1 MAISTLVAKATIT
14 VNAPIARVWDALVN
28 PEIIKKY
35 MFNTNVISKWT
46 VGSSIT
52 WSGIWQGRKFE
63 DKGVILRLEPRRLMQ
78 YTHFSPLSGLPDVP
92 ENYHTVTIELS
103 RDGKQTR
110 VSLMQD
116 HNPTEEEREY
126 SQANWKMMLE
136 ALKKVVEQ

>member
-1 MAISTLVAKATIT
+1 MAISTFVANATIT

-35 MFNTNVISKWT
+35 MFDTNVISKWT

-52 WSGIWQGRKFE
+52 WSGMWQGRKYE
-63 DKGVILRLEPRRLMQ
+63 DKGVILRLEPRRLIQ

-103 RDGKQTR
+103 RDGKQTHI
-110 VSLMQD
+110 SLMQD
-116 HNPTEEEREY
+116 HNATEEEREY

-136 ALKKVVEQ
+136 ALKKVVE